1 MGSPFDFGSRG
12 MDWER
17 CLRVANHLRYWGGIH
32 AEDGEDFVQDALL
45 EMMERASRNGGL
57 STKEIWRA
65 ARCVRNRYWRAY
77 DRGKRMVSLNAR
89 INGTGPELWETIP
102 DKTIDLA
109 AWADA
114 RAEILKCPPRILATA
129 AKRVAGLPLT
139 SKERKCLIRFQRKM
153 GKARSLVPILGE
165 RCKELRERQGWT
177 REKLALRSMSPTR
190 PSSTM
195 RRDGASWPGATAL
208 TG

>member
-1 MGSPFDFGSRG
+1 

-17 CLRVANHLRYWGGIH
+17 CLRVAKHLRYWGGIH

-114 RAEILKCPPRILATA
+114 RAEILKC
-129 AKRVAGLPLT
+129 
-139 SKERKCLIRFQRKM
+139 LIRFQRKM
-153 GKARSLVPILGE
+153 GKTRSLVPILGE

-177 REKLALRSMSPTR
+177 REKLALRSHVPY
-190 PSSTM
+190 SSIFYYETG
-195 RRDGASWPGATAL
+195 RSKLARSDCLERLARALGVTVDYL
-208 TG
+208 TGIGT